1 VATTVREWT
10 GLEAKA
16 LRAALRM
23 TMREFADYLGVGTR
37 TVAKWEA
44 RGRGIQPLPQTQA
57 ILDTA
62 LAKAS
67 SDAQARFTAA
77 VSGGSLASTMSAAC
91 DPVERGGDVDAAA
104 HSSVPVTQSGVLLPS
119 SVVAW
124 HWR

>member
-1 VATTVREWT
+1 MTTTVREWT

-23 TMREFADYLGVGTR
+23 TIHEFADYLGVGTR

-44 RGRGIQPLPQTQA
+44 RGRHIEPQPQTQA

-67 SDAQARFTAA
+67 GDVQARFTAA
-77 VSGGSLASTMSAAC
+77 VSGSSTNKTIT
-91 DPVERGGDVDAAA
+91 VDAA
-104 HSSVPVTQSGVLLPS
+104 HGPNNTPTQWSDLVPQSGVLLP
-119 SVVAW
+119 VVVDAA
-124 HWR
+124 RSYCR